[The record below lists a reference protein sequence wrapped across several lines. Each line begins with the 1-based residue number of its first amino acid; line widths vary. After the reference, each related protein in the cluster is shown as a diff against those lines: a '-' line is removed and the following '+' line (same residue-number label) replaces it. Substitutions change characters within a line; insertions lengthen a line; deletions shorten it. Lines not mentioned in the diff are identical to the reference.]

1 MKTKEI
7 LKEWKNYLNEVAD
20 ERIYDTPDQVID
32 FTNDENYFHEYKAYC
47 ESILQG
53 VDYRP
58 DSFDA
63 GHKKLYSSIVSE
75 INDECKKRKKR
86 LEYARKSEN
95 LYYQHPDFRDLESKE
110 LKDQKF
116 DELIKSYETKRDNEI
131 AELHNSDGTINR
143 DLVYKISSASDISYI
158 TYDAKFV
165 LDTNGN
171 LYIKMKDRSL
181 SSVTEEILPF
191 RGEEG

>member
-1 MKTKEI
+1 
-7 LKEWKNYLNEVAD
+7 
-20 ERIYDTPDQVID
+20 
-32 FTNDENYFHEYKAYC
+32 
-47 ESILQG
+47 
-53 VDYRP
+53 
-58 DSFDA
+58 
-63 GHKKLYSSIVSE
+63 
-75 INDECKKRKKR
+75 KR

-95 LYYQHPDFRDLESKE
+95 LYYQHPAFRDLESEE

-131 AELHNSDGTINR
+131 AELRNTDGTINR
-143 DLVYKISSASDISYI
+143 DLVYKISNASDISYI

-171 LYIKMKDRSL
+171 LYIKMKDMSL